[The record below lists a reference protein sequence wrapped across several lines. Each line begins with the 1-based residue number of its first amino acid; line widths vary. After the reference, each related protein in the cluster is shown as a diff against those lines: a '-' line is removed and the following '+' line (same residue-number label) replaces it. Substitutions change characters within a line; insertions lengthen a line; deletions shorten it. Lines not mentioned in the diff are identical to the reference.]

1 MIPAFVFSATER
13 RMWKKESL
21 YVHRGFSA
29 LLQTRPATVR
39 LNICRLFMDSIVELF
54 VHCRIFQFTSKS
66 SRLVLIVDSNP
77 ESIPFCL
84 LSVRTRAL
92 SSVQLW
98 FFLICL
104 PALAAPVLEL
114 ICGAHCG
121 FPPSRCDG
129 TLEKMHFLP
138 SQFLCGLSF
147 KGRTDRFQ
155 PLSACQ
161 EFTLV
166 SCRNL
171 CDL

>member
-21 YVHRGFSA
+21 HVHGAFSA

-39 LNICRLFMDSIVELF
+39 LNICRLFMDSIVEPF
-54 VHCRIFQFTSKS
+54 VRCHIFQFTSKS
-66 SRLVLIVDSNP
+66 SRLVLLVDSNP
-77 ESIPFCL
+77 ESIPLCL

-114 ICGAHCG
+114 ICQAHWG
-121 FPPSRCDG
+121 FRLSRWDG
-129 TLEKMHFLP
+129 TLEKIHFL
-138 SQFLCGLSF
+138 SVILV
-147 KGRTDRFQ
+147 
-155 PLSACQ
+155 PLWPELQ
-161 EFTLV
+161 V
-166 SCRNL
+166 
-171 CDL
+171 